1 MVALAVAVVLYGL
14 YVLTRAKFEVF
25 PEFSPTQVV
34 IQTEA
39 PGLSAELVET
49 LVSQPIES
57 AVSGVVGLQ
66 LLRSQSI
73 PGLSVVTIVF
83 DEGLDIYRNRQLTT
97 ERLATLAG
105 KLPAG
110 IVPKVTPLTSSAST
124 VLGVGI
130 TAKTRSLV
138 ELRTVADTLI
148 KPHLLQASG
157 VADVNVFG
165 GKLRQWQIQAQP
177 EHLLRFGLSL
187 AELIEAARRATGVAG
202 TGYIEN
208 QNQRIIVNVDAQA
221 LDPRSLEHVVVGLA
235 SGEGARPITLGE
247 VARVVEAAAPSI
259 SAAAINSVP
268 GVFFMVQGQL
278 GADTRVVTERLQQ
291 ALNEI
296 DGVLARQ
303 GIELHRDLFRPADFI
318 DTAVKNVRRD
328 LLIGSALV
336 VGILFLFLFN
346 LRTAVI
352 SAAAIPVSLIAA
364 VIILEAFGMS
374 LNIMVLGGLAIAL
387 GEVVDDAIIDTENIF
402 RRLREN
408 RLLAQARPAHQVVFD
423 ASLEVRSSVVYAT
436 FIVALVFV
444 PLLTLGGIA
453 GKLFSPLG
461 LAYILAILA
470 SLVVA
475 LTLTPA
481 LSFLLLTGKDAQAK
495 DPPLIAW
502 LQPGYRRTLAWIER
516 HPVAIIFSVG
526 LVLAAG
532 VGMLPLFGAE
542 FIPPLKEGHYIVHM
556 STVPGTSEQESLRIG
571 QRVAQRI
578 GAIRGV
584 RSVVQWVGRAESGA
598 DTFGT
603 HYSEFEVEIGQL
615 PGADQRRIYREM
627 RAALG
632 EIEAGE
638 EDDAAAEKSVVKGNE
653 PALAE
658 DDEASAA
665 AAPKSENLQQ
675 AQGFL
680 GVNFAINTF
689 LTERIGETIAG
700 YAAPVVVNVFGTD
713 LDLLDRDVRQVAGV
727 LAEVRGAQDVQ
738 LLAPPG
744 APQLN
749 IRLRP
754 EKLRALGLAPLDV
767 LDAVRTVYD
776 GMPVGQVYQAGQ
788 VIDLVVTLDAAK
800 RTDLTRAGTLALR
813 ARTGRMVTLAD
824 VADIAQTNGRY
835 KVLHEGGKRLQ
846 TVTASVRNRDVEAF
860 VDDLRQRLR
869 SVRLSAGNY
878 VAVTGAAQA
887 QRQAREELLV
897 HSSLAAV
904 GIFLLLYIAF
914 NNLRNLV
921 ITFVNLPFAL
931 VGGVAAV
938 LATGGWVS
946 LGSLVGFVT
955 LFGITLRNSI
965 MLVSHYQHL
974 VQNEGAPWNAATAQ
988 RGAQERLPS
997 ILMTALVTAL
1007 GLLPLALGS
1016 GEPGREIEGPM
1027 ATIIVGGLITST
1039 ILNLLVLPTLLLH
1052 FGRFSKQ
1059 LFRG

>member
-1 MVALAVAVVLYGL
+1 MVALALAVIAFGL

-39 PGLSAELVET
+39 AGLSAELVET
-49 LVSQPIES
+49 LVSQPIEN

-73 PGLSVVTIVF
+73 PGLSVVTVVF
-83 DEGLDIYRNRQLTT
+83 DEGLDIYRNRQLIA
-97 ERLATLAG
+97 ERLTTLAG
-105 KLPAG
+105 KLPAS

-124 VLGVGI
+124 VLGVGV
-130 TAKTRSLV
+130 TSKTRSLV
-138 ELRTVADTLI
+138 ELRTIADTVV
-148 KPHLLQASG
+148 KPHLLQANG

-177 EHLLRFGLSL
+177 EQLLRFGLSL
-187 AELIEAARRATGVAG
+187 AELSEAARRATGVAG

-221 LDPRSLEHVVVGLA
+221 LDPRSLEQVVVA
-235 SGEGARPITLGE
+235 VREQRSIMLGE
-247 VARVVEAAAPSI
+247 VARVAEAPAPSI

-278 GADTRVVTERLQQ
+278 GADTRVVTERLQR
-291 ALNEI
+291 ALDEI
-296 DGVLARQ
+296 EVVLKGQ

-318 DTAVKNVRRD
+318 DTAIKNVRRD

-336 VGILFLFLFN
+336 IGILFLFLFN

-364 VIILEAFGMS
+364 VIILYGFGMS

-408 RLLAQARPAHQVVFD
+408 RVLPQPRPAHQVVFD

-461 LAYILAILA
+461 IAYILAIMA
-470 SLVVA
+470 SLIVA

-481 LSFLLLTGKDAQAK
+481 LCYLLLRGKDLQAK
-495 DPPLIAW
+495 EPPLIAW
-502 LQPGYRRTLAWIER
+502 LQPGYRRLLAWIER
-516 HPVAIIFSVG
+516 RPVATIFSIG
-526 LVLAAG
+526 LVLAVG
-532 VGMLPLFGAE
+532 VGMLPLFGGE

-571 QRVAQRI
+571 QRVAQRL

-632 EIEAGE
+632 EIEGDGDGGAE
-638 EDDAAAEKSVVKGNE
+638 IVKDDDAKGDDDDAP
-653 PALAE
+653 PALAKRTE
-658 DDEASAA
+658 DAA
-665 AAPKSENLQQ
+665 RPH
-675 AQGFL
+675 GFL

-700 YAAPVVVNVFGTD
+700 YAAPVVVNVFGSD
-713 LDLLDRDVRQVAGV
+713 LDLLDRDVRQVAGI
-727 LAEVRGAQDVQ
+727 LTQVRGAQDVQ

-754 EKLRALGLAPLDV
+754 EKLRMLGLAPLDV

-776 GMPVGQVYQAGQ
+776 GMPVGQVYQANQ
-788 VIDLVVTLDAAK
+788 VVDLVVTLDAAR
-800 RTDLTRAGTLALR
+800 RTDILHAGSVPLRTRSGKL
-813 ARTGRMVTLAD
+813 VTLAD
-824 VADIAQTNGRY
+824 VADVGQVNGRY
-835 KVLHEGGKRLQ
+835 KILHEGGKRLQ
-846 TVTASVRNRDVEAF
+846 TVTANVSNRDVEAF
-860 VDDLRQRLR
+860 VDDLRQRLQ
-869 SVRLSAGNY
+869 SARLSPGNY
-878 VAVTGAAQA
+878 VAVTGAAEA
-887 QRQAREELLV
+887 QRQAREDLLV

-914 NNLRNLV
+914 NNLRNLIV
-921 ITFVNLPFAL
+921 TFVNLPFAL

-974 VQNEGAPWNAATAQ
+974 VQNEGAAWSAATAQ

-1052 FGRFSKQ
+1052 FGRFRKQ
-1059 LFRG
+1059 DLNV